1 MTKNQIVTDV
11 TMYVIPINGVRNIA
25 EGHIVGIVMSEPN
38 LSKMENKNYEIE
50 KLKGCAIVRP
60 HTHEDIMAIKS
71 CSEKIV
77 HKDIPTVF
85 DINTVME
92 HLNKELKLADDE
104 KSRCI
109 KENPMQFDEVK
120 GYARGIATA
129 IEIVKGSMNNE
140 IN

>member
-1 MTKNQIVTDV
+1 MRLID
-11 TMYVIPINGVRNIA
+11 
-25 EGHIVGIVMSEPN
+25 
-38 LSKMENKNYEIE
+38 IE

-60 HTHEDIMAIKS
+60 HTHEDVMAIKS